1 MRRIGLMLVSMILL
15 LAACG
20 TGASPLA
27 SAAQKDVRARSESA
41 GRVMS
46 QVLRPRPALEHAA
59 RVRGDIGVARID
71 IMEAEGDGLN
81 GHVILR
87 ISAKVPGQGF
97 ASGSSATA
105 CFRYDLNDNSDGS
118 APHEVT
124 CPNNAPIVADPN
136 YVAPALPKDAEQR
149 LRTALAAKDPQ
160 VAARAAFAGTHGV
173 LSTAT
178 VDGVLGVSV
187 RLGDSTRVEECV
199 FSRLKNGRVE
209 VWVANTDI
217 AQPNEM
223 NCGASFAAQGL
234 GHVGPSKGH

>member
-20 TGASPLA
+20 TGASPLV

-46 QVLRPRPALEHAA
+46 QALRPRPALEHAA

-105 CFRYDLNDNSDGS
+105 CYRYDMNDYSDGS
-118 APHEVT
+118 APHQVT

-160 VAARAAFAGTHGV
+160 VAAR
-173 LSTAT
+173 
-178 VDGVLGVSV
+178 SV
-187 RLGDSTRVEECV
+187 CGHARRAEHSDR
-199 FSRLKNGRVE
+199 RRRP
-209 VWVANTDI
+209 WRI
-217 AQPNEM
+217 
-223 NCGASFAAQGL
+223 GASWRQHPRRRMRLQPIEEWSG
-234 GHVGPSKGH
+234 